1 MKNIWIFG
9 DSYSDEFNERH
20 DWAKKYIDY
29 KGYKP
34 KNFGDFINDKSEYKV
49 FNRAKNGSSNYSILD
64 EIRDNLKNFQISKND
79 VCQFFNNFSKKGS
92 RGTIVDIDPFGSP
105 AKYIDCG
112 IRATIHKG
120 LLSVSATDLQVLHGL
135 FNDACK
141 KKYHGLPIKTEYSNE
156 ISIRL
161 ILGLIITVAARLD
174 VEATPLFVETNQHY
188 YRTYLRILNKPDTRN
203 KIGYIVHCKN
213 CGSRYSV
220 LEPIPICE
228 LCSHKM
234 ELAGPLWIGKLFD
247 TEFVK
252 KMSKEIPDHVDK
264 KCQKIIQKAF
274 LESDM
279 PSCYFTLDEIAER
292 LKIAPIPLEEIISRL
307 QANGFFASPTSFNPT
322 GFRTNC
328 KVDKIKE
335 IFNGKLKQL
344 NKDQPSNQ
352 AEAVKPIT
360 ETKSNEQQF
369 IADEPVL
376 PNKPLSEKQMGVIGI
391 AKSMGNK
398 YSPEIEKQYTDQKQ
412 PIKPEA
418 TVNGKPVEAE
428 AVKPTVL
435 GNIFE
440 DRVHLDRYETFQK
453 LYNKMH
459 TEEEQCMSCDYRN
472 YCYQCPAGNV
482 STGTPLFRPDDMCQK
497 IVKLYLDLQDDIKK
511 KQSERAYRKL
521 SLGL

>member
-1 MKNIWIFG
+1 MPTDDLITSIVEGNTQMLVPKGALEQKVPPREIAF
-9 DSYSDEFNERH
+9 FN
-20 DWAKKYIDY
+20 
-29 KGYKP
+29 P
-34 KNFGDFINDKSEYKV
+34 
-49 FNRAKNGSSNYSILD
+49 RAKLSRDFSI
-64 EIRDNLKNFQISKND
+64 IVYATFLKNFEGKRLFLDGLSGLGARGLRVANEIPNTDVFVNDLNPSALELSKKSAELNKLRNYQISKDD

-92 RGTIVDIDPFGSP
+92 RGAIVDIDPFGSP
-105 AKYIDCG
+105 SKYIDCG

-220 LEPIPICE
+220 LEPISICE

-335 IFNGKLKQL
+335 IFL
-344 NKDQPSNQ
+344 
-352 AEAVKPIT
+352 A
-360 ETKSNEQQF
+360 
-369 IADEPVL
+369 
-376 PNKPLSEKQMGVIGI
+376 
-391 AKSMGNK
+391 
-398 YSPEIEKQYTDQKQ
+398 
-412 PIKPEA
+412 
-418 TVNGKPVEAE
+418 
-428 AVKPTVL
+428 
-435 GNIFE
+435 
-440 DRVHLDRYETFQK
+440 
-453 LYNKMH
+453 
-459 TEEEQCMSCDYRN
+459 
-472 YCYQCPAGNV
+472 
-482 STGTPLFRPDDMCQK
+482 
-497 IVKLYLDLQDDIKK
+497 
-511 KQSERAYRKL
+511 
-521 SLGL
+521 